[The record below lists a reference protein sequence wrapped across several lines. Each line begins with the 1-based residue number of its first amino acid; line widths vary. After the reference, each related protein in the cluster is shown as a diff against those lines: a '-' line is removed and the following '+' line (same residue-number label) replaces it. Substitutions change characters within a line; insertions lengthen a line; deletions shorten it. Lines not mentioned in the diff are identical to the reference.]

1 MKLNKS
7 IEENI
12 NSWISQINVEYKLA
26 LSVDCVI
33 FGYTT
38 RDMFVALTKCDMPPF
53 EGDYSLVGDIVQP
66 SENLDQAANRILQER
81 TGLTNVYL
89 EQVQTFSE
97 TNRHPLGRVV
107 TVAYY
112 SLIKLNE
119 YYDKLPG
126 EDFLI
131 WRNIKDVDT
140 LAFDHKEI
148 FDVCLSRLQ
157 KQVKEQPVG
166 FNLLPKK
173 FTLNQ
178 LQELYE
184 VILGVELDKRNF
196 RRKLKSLNILQDH
209 DELQTDVSH
218 RPAKLYSFNKK
229 LYEQRVADNFLF

>member
-1 MKLNKS
+1 
-7 IEENI
+7 
-12 NSWISQINVEYKLA
+12 
-26 LSVDCVI
+26 
-33 FGYTT
+33 
-38 RDMFVALTKCDMPPF
+38 
-53 EGDYSLVGDIVQP
+53 
-66 SENLDQAANRILQER
+66 
-81 TGLTNVYL
+81 
-89 EQVQTFSE
+89 
-97 TNRHPLGRVV
+97 
-107 TVAYY
+107 YY

-184 VILGVELDKRNF
+184 VILDVELDKRNF